1 LPSQPG
7 DENMSLES
15 KTALVTGSARGLG
28 KAIAEKLASLGARV
42 VISDV
47 LMDLAEETARE
58 FSDKGYDV
66 LAISADVSKSED
78 VGKMIEEILA
88 KYKTLD
94 IVVNNAGITR
104 DALLLRMSEEAWD
117 AVLNVNLKGTFLV
130 TQAAAKIMI
139 KQRFGRIINISSAS
153 GRVGNPGQANYV
165 ASKAGIIGLT
175 KTAARELGSRG
186 ITVNAIAPGFFET
199 EMTRNLPKAVQDSF
213 LNSTPMKRFG
223 KLEDIAAAVAFLASE
238 EGSYITGQVIGVDGG
253 LIMC

>member
-1 LPSQPG
+1 MPSQPG

>member
-199 EMTRNLPKAVQDSF
+199 KMTRNLPKAVQDSF

>member
-1 LPSQPG
+1 MDLG
-7 DENMSLES
+7 N

-28 KAIAEKLASLGARV
+28 KAIAEKLASHGARV

-47 LMDLAEETARE
+47 LMDMAEETANE
-58 FSDKGYDV
+58 FAGKGYDV

-78 VGKMIEEILA
+78 VKKMIEATIN
-88 KYKTLD
+88 KYQTLD

-104 DALLLRMSEEAWD
+104 DTLMLRMSEEAWD

-139 KQRFGRIINISSAS
+139 KQKSGRIINISSAS
-153 GRVGNPGQANYV
+153 ARVGNPGQANYV

-186 ITVNAIAPGFFET
+186 VTVNAIAPGFFET
-199 EMTRNLPKAVQDSF
+199 EMTRSLPQAVQDSF
-213 LNSTPMKRFG
+213 LNNTPLKKFG
-223 KLEDIAAAVAFLASE
+223 KLEDIASAVAFLASE

-253 LIMC
+253 LTMC

>member
-1 LPSQPG
+1 MPSQPG

-223 KLEDIAAAVAFLASE
+223 RLEDIAAAVAFLASE

>member
-1 LPSQPG
+1 
-7 DENMSLES
+7 
-15 KTALVTGSARGLG
+15 
-28 KAIAEKLASLGARV
+28 
-42 VISDV
+42 
-47 LMDLAEETARE
+47 
-58 FSDKGYDV
+58 
-66 LAISADVSKSED
+66 
-78 VGKMIEEILA
+78 MIEEILA

-223 KLEDIAAAVAFLASE
+223 RLEDIAAAVAFLASE

>member
-1 LPSQPG
+1 
-7 DENMSLES
+7 MSLES

-58 FSDKGYDV
+58 FSGKGYDV

-78 VGKMIEEILA
+78 VKKMIEEILA

-117 AVLNVNLKGTFLV
+117 TVLNVNLKGTFLV

-153 GRVGNPGQANYV
+153 GRIGNPGQVNYV

-175 KTAARELGSRG
+175 KTVARELGSRG

-199 EMTRNLPKAVQDSF
+199 EMTKSLSQAVQDSF
-213 LNSTPMKRFG
+213 LNNTPLKRFG
-223 KLEDIAAAVAFLASE
+223 KLEDIASAVAFLASE

-253 LIMC
+253 LTMC

>member
-1 LPSQPG
+1 
-7 DENMSLES
+7 MSLES

-223 KLEDIAAAVAFLASE
+223 RLEDIAAAVAFLASE

>member
-1 LPSQPG
+1 MGL
-7 DENMSLES
+7 EN
-15 KTALVTGSARGLG
+15 KTALITGSARGLG
-28 KAIAEKLASLGARV
+28 KAIAQKLASQGARV

-47 LMDLAEETARE
+47 LMELAEATVKE
-58 FSDKGYDV
+58 FTDKGYEAM
-66 LAISADVSKSED
+66 AISANVSKSDD
-78 VGKMIEEILA
+78 VKKMIDEILT
-88 KYKTLD
+88 KYQTLD

-104 DALLLRMSEEAWD
+104 DALLLRMSEDAWD

-153 GRVGNPGQANYV
+153 ARVGNPGQVNYV

-186 ITVNAIAPGFFET
+186 VTVNAIAPGFFET
-199 EMTRNLPKAVQDSF
+199 EMTKNLPESVRQAF
-213 LNSTPMKRFG
+213 LDSTPLKRFG
-223 KLEDIAAAVAFLASE
+223 KLEDIASAVAFLASE

-253 LIMC
+253 LTMC

>member
-223 KLEDIAAAVAFLASE
+223 RLEDIAAAVAFLASE